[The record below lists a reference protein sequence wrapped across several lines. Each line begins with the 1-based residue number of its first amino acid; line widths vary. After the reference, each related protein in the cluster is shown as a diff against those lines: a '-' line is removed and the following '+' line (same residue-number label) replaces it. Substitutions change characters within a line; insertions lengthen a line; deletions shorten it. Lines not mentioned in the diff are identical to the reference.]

1 MDPAKEL
8 AGLALQKRMLLAESE
23 AQRLVLAV
31 ELHRLITPLRWMDRV
46 QAQVRPLLLVGAPIA
61 GFWFTRRSRGAT
73 RWLTA
78 GFGAMRLV
86 KTLRKMLHR
95 LDAR

>member
-23 AQRLVLAV
+23 AQRLVLAA
-31 ELHRLITPLRWMDRV
+31 ELHRVITPLRWMDRV
-46 QAQVRPLLLVGAPIA
+46 QSQVRPLLLVVAPFA
-61 GFWFTRRSRGAT
+61 GFWLTRRSRGMT

-86 KTLRKMLHR
+86 RTLRRMIPRAASK
-95 LDAR
+95 